1 MCLTLFQP
9 PSLPEVKRNRLIYEY
24 YDTVIGGVAA
34 VTVEDIQ
41 MIGNTL
47 KLGIKLS
54 KDKYLIKDK

>member
-1 MCLTLFQP
+1 M
-9 PSLPEVKRNRLIYEY
+9 
-24 YDTVIGGVAA
+24 IGGVAA